1 MKETSIPV
9 KGKSG
14 FGNFL
19 IKYNTY
25 IMLLVLIIICT
36 SISTDFFTVDNWI
49 NIGRQ
54 YSGTIIVC
62 MGMLLVILTG
72 GIDLSVGSIQALGSV
87 MVGWVLTTQGWDM
100 PLAILIPLLFGLGLG
115 AITGILTAYAKM
127 APFIASLAMMTIAR
141 GLAFMISN
149 GQPVK
154 TPENSIG
161 LLGVG
166 TIGGTFPIL
175 VVLTII
181 VVVIFALLQRYTS
194 FGRIVIAIG
203 SNETAVRLAGIS
215 VKKHKTAVYALSG
228 LCAALSGII
237 AASRTAIGTP
247 IIGEGLELDAIA
259 ACVIGGA
266 SLSGGEGSCI
276 KTVVGVLVLA
286 LISNIMN
293 LLAVPSYPQDVIKG
307 LIIIGS
313 VLLQA
318 FTAGRKEQGV

>member
-1 MKETSIPV
+1 MKETSISN
-9 KGKSG
+9 KGRSG
-14 FGNFL
+14 LGKFL

-36 SISTDFFTVDNWI
+36 SISTDFFTADNWI

-62 MGMLLVILTG
+62 MGMLFVILTG

-87 MVGWVLTTQGWDM
+87 MVAWVLTTQGWNM
-100 PLAILIPLLFGLGLG
+100 PLAILIPLAFGFGLGMV
-115 AITGILTAYAKM
+115 TGLLTAYAKM

-149 GQPVK
+149 GQPVA

-161 LLGVG
+161 QLGVG
-166 TIGGTFPIL
+166 AVGGVLPYL
-175 VVLTII
+175 VLLAAV

-215 VKKHKTAVYALSG
+215 VKKQKMAVYAISG

-266 SLSGGEGSCI
+266 SLAGGEGSCI

-293 LLAVPSYPQDVIKG
+293 LLSVPSYPQDVIKG

-313 VLLQA
+313 VLLQS
-318 FTAGRKEQGV
+318 FTAGRKEQSV

>member
-1 MKETSIPV
+1 MKETSISN
-9 KGKSG
+9 KGRSG
-14 FGNFL
+14 LGKFL

-36 SISTDFFTVDNWI
+36 SISTDFFTADNWI

-62 MGMLLVILTG
+62 MGMLFVILTG

-87 MVGWVLTTQGWDM
+87 MVAWVLTTQGWSM
-100 PLAILIPLLFGLGLG
+100 PLAILIPLAFGFGLGMV
-115 AITGILTAYAKM
+115 TGLLTAYAKM

-149 GQPVK
+149 GQPVA

-161 LLGVG
+161 QLGVG
-166 TIGGTFPIL
+166 AVGGVLPYL
-175 VVLTII
+175 VLLAAV

-215 VKKHKTAVYALSG
+215 VKKQKMAVYAISG

-266 SLSGGEGSCI
+266 SLAGGEGSCI

-293 LLAVPSYPQDVIKG
+293 LLSVPSYPQDVIKG

-313 VLLQA
+313 VLLQS
-318 FTAGRKEQGV
+318 FTAGRKEQSV